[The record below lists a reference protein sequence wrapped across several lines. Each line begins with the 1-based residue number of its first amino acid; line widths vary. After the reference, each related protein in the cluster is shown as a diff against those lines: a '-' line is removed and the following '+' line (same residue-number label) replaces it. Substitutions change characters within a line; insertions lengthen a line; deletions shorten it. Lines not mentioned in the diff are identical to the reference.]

1 MTKRVSTSESSIA
14 GVVNIWFVDDRV
26 TKMKSY
32 YTNGCMDRNRA
43 IEDKEEEESA
53 KKEKKEKEETSARI
67 RVTTDGKHII
77 QTGSIIVTPDGKH
90 ETVVSDC
97 GGVIITASGEHILAP

>member
-1 MTKRVSTSESSIA
+1 
-14 GVVNIWFVDDRV
+14 
-26 TKMKSY
+26 
-32 YTNGCMDRNRA
+32 MDRNRA

-77 QTGSIIVTPDGKH
+77 RPVPS
-90 ETVVSDC
+90 
-97 GGVIITASGEHILAP
+97 

>member
-1 MTKRVSTSESSIA
+1 
-14 GVVNIWFVDDRV
+14 
-26 TKMKSY
+26 MKSY

-97 GGVIITASGEHILAP
+97 GGVIITASGSIYLLLNAFRQFTIPLSIPNFSSV